1 MLCIKN
7 ENVGRFIVV
16 KSKFFNFKR
25 NLSLFRFLRN
35 SVKRIS
41 GEEECSN
48 NLIIKS

>member
-1 MLCIKN
+1 MKN
-7 ENVGRFIVV
+7 VSGGHFIV
-16 KSKFFNFKR
+16 KKDKFFK
-25 NLSLFRFLRN
+25 NLSIFPLFRFLRN